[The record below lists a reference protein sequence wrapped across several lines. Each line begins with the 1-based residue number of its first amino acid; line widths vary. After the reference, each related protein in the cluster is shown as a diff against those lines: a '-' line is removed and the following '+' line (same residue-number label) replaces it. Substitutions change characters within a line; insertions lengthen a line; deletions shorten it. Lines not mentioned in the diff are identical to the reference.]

1 MPVRGVQV
9 ARSVAWGRMEFRGGA
24 QNLKGTLGAISHGWV
39 VFRAVTP
46 AEGEGRDLRS
56 RCEGPGHLGTYGLRG
71 SWETSTE
78 GAREGWRGCCKV
90 PEEAGDEAV
99 GSY

>member
-1 MPVRGVQV
+1 MP
-9 ARSVAWGRMEFRGGA
+9 VAWGRMEFRGGA
-24 QNLKGTLGAISHGWV
+24 RTLKGTLGAISHGWV

-56 RCEGPGHLGTYGLRG
+56 RREGPEHLRSYGLRG

-78 GAREGWRGCCKV
+78 GAREGWGGCCEV
-90 PEEAGDEAV
+90 PEEAGGKAV
-99 GSY
+99 SSC